1 MLNCMNRIIAFL
13 AIFYDT
19 AQYSRHLTT
28 DSNVDD
34 SHNTFIFIFLVDL
47 ACRGRSFSFSDSPL
61 SYIFRRAFMGISLIL
76 YHCLVLFSLI
86 LDGEMI
92 K

>member
-1 MLNCMNRIIAFL
+1 MLNGMNRIIAFL

-34 SHNTFIFIFLVDL
+34 SHNTF
-47 ACRGRSFSFSDSPL
+47 RRSFSFSDSPL